1 MKSASGSG
9 SSTSCSRGAELW
21 GKKSAATPQP
31 APPPERGRP
40 VADAERSEAQ
50 ATGWGSATTTMTP
63 TPTLPLAGG
72 GSALISRRD
81 RGSLTTA
88 LNRLL
93 RFATLP
99 NLMLVACAVVAVWF
113 VAVPLSA
120 LLYNAFTED
129 TGFGPGAFSLDNF
142 VEAYSS
148 WHIPRL
154 FRNSLIFAIATALTT
169 FVMGAL
175 VAWVVERTD
184 APGAMFFHTL
194 SLLSFA
200 IPGLL
205 MAMAW
210 IFVFSPNIGWGNAVL
225 KSVLGLTEAP
235 VNIYS
240 MAGMTWA
247 LSSHYF
253 PLAYLALGP
262 ALRVLDVRM
271 EEAALMSGGNYPQVF
286 TRVTVPLLRPA
297 ILSALL
303 LLFVMGM
310 ASYEVP
316 RLIGRPAR
324 IDVFTTDIQGAII
337 STPPAFGVAS
347 ALGLTLLAIC
357 VLAVLFYR
365 RATRHAEA
373 FATIT
378 GKGYRPTRVRLGR
391 WRWPVALGIGA
402 MFVLALGLPLLTL
415 IWQSF
420 FRNLAQ
426 PFFSSTAS
434 ATLDNYDFILRYP
447 IFLAAVKTSVLLG
460 VMSATIVAGLTFVM
474 AWIAHRSL
482 PRYGF
487 ILDALA
493 FAPIAIPGVIVG
505 AGILVAY
512 LMLPIPIYNTIWILL
527 VAYVTLYLPYGM
539 RFASSGI
546 TQIHR
551 ELEEVAAV
559 SGAGLGRIFGR
570 IILPLLAPVL
580 LAGWIYVF
588 VLAVRELGASI
599 FLVGPGT
606 HVLGTISL
614 TMWEEGGS
622 YGAVAAL
629 GVVQII
635 PLIAIVAGLRAIE
648 LRIQRRAQVPES

>member
-1 MKSASGSG
+1 MTVANNRLAG
-9 SSTSCSRGAELW
+9 
-21 GKKSAATPQP
+21 QP
-31 APPPERGRP
+31 AGAA
-40 VADAERSEAQ
+40 V
-50 ATGWGSATTTMTP
+50 
-63 TPTLPLAGG
+63 
-72 GSALISRRD
+72 SRAV
-81 RGSLTTA
+81 GL
-88 LNRLL
+88 
-93 RFATLP
+93 ATLP
-99 NLMLVACAVVAVWF
+99 NILLVACVVVAVWLVF
-113 VAVPLSA
+113 VPLSA

-142 VEAYSS
+142 IEAYSS
-148 WHIPRL
+148 WHILRL
-154 FRNSLIFAIATALTT
+154 FWNSLVFALGTAVTT

-184 APGAMFFHTL
+184 APGATLFHTL

-200 IPGLL
+200 VPGLL

-225 KSVLGLTEAP
+225 MLAFGLGEPP

-271 EEAALMSGGNYPQVF
+271 EEAGLMSGGNYPQVF
-286 TRVTVPLLRPA
+286 TRVTLPLLRPA

-347 ALGLTLLAIC
+347 ALGVTLLAIC
-357 VLAVLFYR
+357 IMAVYFYR
-365 RATRHAEA
+365 RATRHAES

-378 GKGYRPTRVRLGR
+378 GKGYRPTRVKLGP

-402 MFVLALGLPLLTL
+402 MFALALGLPLLTL
-415 IWQSF
+415 VWQSF

-426 PFFSSTAS
+426 PFFSSAAQ
-434 ATLDNYDFILRYP
+434 ATLDNYDFILSYP
-447 IFLAAVKTSVLLG
+447 IFLSAVKTSVLLAA
-460 VMSATIVAGLTFVM
+460 MAATIVAGLTFVM
-474 AWIAHRSL
+474 AWIAQRSL

-487 ILDALA
+487 LLDALA

-551 ELEEVAAV
+551 ELEEAASM
-559 SGAGLGRIFGR
+559 SGAGLGQTFRKIM
-570 IILPLLAPVL
+570 LPLLAPVL

-629 GVVQII
+629 GVIQIV
-635 PLIAIVAGLRAIE
+635 PLAIIVAGLRAVE
-648 LRIQRRAQVPES
+648 LRIQRRAQAQQS

>member
-1 MKSASGSG
+1 LSIANGRLDG
-9 SSTSCSRGAELW
+9 LP
-21 GKKSAATPQP
+21 AA
-31 APPPERGRP
+31 AVLGR
-40 VADAERSEAQ
+40 
-50 ATGWGSATTTMTP
+50 
-63 TPTLPLAGG
+63 
-72 GSALISRRD
+72 
-81 RGSLTTA
+81 TA
-88 LNRLL
+88 RLV
-93 RFATLP
+93 TLP
-99 NLMLVACAVVAVWF
+99 NVALVGCVLAAVWF
-113 VAVPLSA
+113 VFVPLSA
-120 LLYNAFTED
+120 LVYNAFTED

-148 WHIPRL
+148 WHILRL
-154 FRNSLIFAIATALTT
+154 FRNSLIFAAATAATT

-184 APGAMFFHTL
+184 APGGALFHTL

-225 KSVLGLTEAP
+225 KSAFGLAEAP

-247 LSSHYF
+247 LASHYF

-271 EEAALMSGGNYPQVF
+271 EEAALMSGGNFAQVF
-286 TRVTVPLLRPA
+286 GRVTLPLLRPA

-337 STPPAFGVAS
+337 ATPPALGVAS

-357 VLAVLFYR
+357 VLAVFFYR
-365 RATRHAEA
+365 RATRHAES

-378 GKGYRPTRVRLGR
+378 GKGYRPTRVKLGR
-391 WRWPVALGIGA
+391 WRWLVALALGA
-402 MFVLALGLPLLTL
+402 MFAFALGLPLLTL
-415 IWQSF
+415 VWQSF

-426 PFFSSTAS
+426 PFFSSAAL

-447 IFLAAVKTSVLLG
+447 IFLAAVKTSVLLAA
-460 VMSATIVAGLTFVM
+460 MAATIVAGLTFVM
-474 AWIAHRSL
+474 AWIAQRSL

-551 ELEEVAAV
+551 ELEEMASV
-559 SGAGLGRIFGR
+559 SGASLGQTFGR
-570 IILPLLAPVL
+570 ILLPLLAPVL

-629 GVVQII
+629 GVLQIV
-635 PLIAIVAGLRAIE
+635 PLIVIVAGLRAIE
-648 LRIQRRAQVPES
+648 LRIQRRAQGTSAPL

>member
-1 MKSASGSG
+1 MSIANARLNGLP
-9 SSTSCSRGAELW
+9 GA
-21 GKKSAATPQP
+21 AA
-31 APPPERGRP
+31 AGRFAAL
-40 VADAERSEAQ
+40 VS
-50 ATGWGSATTTMTP
+50 
-63 TPTLPLAGG
+63 LPNILLAG
-72 GSALISRRD
+72 
-81 RGSLTTA
+81 
-88 LNRLL
+88 
-93 RFATLP
+93 
-99 NLMLVACAVVAVWF
+99 CVVIAVWF
-113 VAVPLSA
+113 VFVPLSA
-120 LLYNAFTED
+120 LIYNAFTED

-148 WHIPRL
+148 WHILRL
-154 FRNSLIFAIATALTT
+154 FWNSLVFAVGTALTT
-169 FVMGAL
+169 LVMGAL

-184 APGAMFFHTL
+184 APGGSLFHTL

-200 IPGLL
+200 VPGLL

-225 KSVLGLTEAP
+225 KSAFGLAEAP

-253 PLAYLALGP
+253 PLAYLVLGP
-262 ALRVLDVRM
+262 ALRALDVRM
-271 EEAALMSGGNYPQVF
+271 EEAALMAGGSYLQVF
-286 TRVTVPLLRPA
+286 AKVTLPLLRPA

-337 STPPAFGVAS
+337 AAPPAFGVAS

-365 RATRHAEA
+365 RATRHAES

-378 GKGYRPTRVRLGR
+378 GKGYRPTRVKLGR
-391 WRWPVALGIGA
+391 ARWPVALGVAA
-402 MFVLALGLPLLTL
+402 MFILALGLPLVTL
-415 IWQSF
+415 VWQSF

-426 PFFSSTAS
+426 PFFSAGAP
-434 ATLDNYDFILRYP
+434 ATFDNYEFILSYP
-447 IFLAAVKTSVLLG
+447 IFLAALKTSVLLAA
-460 VMSATIVAGLTFVM
+460 MAATIVAALTFVM
-474 AWIAHRSL
+474 AWIAQRSL

-493 FAPIAIPGVIVG
+493 FTPIAIPGVIVG

-539 RFASSGI
+539 RFASSGF

-559 SGAGLGRIFGR
+559 SGAGLAQIFLRIM
-570 IILPLLAPVL
+570 LPLLAPVL

-629 GVVQII
+629 GVIQIV
-635 PLIAIVAGLRAIE
+635 PLVVIVAGLRSIE
-648 LRIQRRAQVPES
+648 LRIQRRVQQR

>member
-21 GKKSAATPQP
+21 GKKSATAPQACAATSQHN
-31 APPPERGRP
+31 
-40 VADAERSEAQ
+40 
-50 ATGWGSATTTMTP
+50 
-63 TPTLPLAGG
+63 GG
-72 GSALISRRD
+72 A
-81 RGSLTTA
+81 
-88 LNRLL
+88 
-93 RFATLP
+93 FATITGRLTRVATFS
-99 NLMLVACAVVAVWF
+99 NLMLVACVVIAVWF

-120 LLYNAFTED
+120 LVYNAFTED

-148 WHIPRL
+148 WHILRL

-184 APGAMFFHTL
+184 APGAALFHTL

-225 KSVLGLTEAP
+225 KSTLGLTEAP

-262 ALRVLDVRM
+262 ALRVLDVRV
-271 EEAALMSGGNYPQVF
+271 EEAALMSGGNFFQVF

-297 ILSALL
+297 SLSASL

-357 VLAVLFYR
+357 VLAVFFYR

-391 WRWPVALGIGA
+391 WRWPVALGIAA
-402 MFVLALGLPLLTL
+402 MFALALGLPLLTL

-426 PFFSSTAS
+426 PFFSSAAR

-460 VMSATIVAGLTFVM
+460 AMAATIVAGLTFVM

-559 SGAGLGRIFGR
+559 SGAGLGRIFSH

-629 GVVQII
+629 GVVQIV

-648 LRIQRRAQVPES
+648 LRIQRRVHVPEP

>member
-1 MKSASGSG
+1 MAAAFRSTVQGTVSPRAYPAGESGVS
-9 SSTSCSRGAELW
+9 
-21 GKKSAATPQP
+21 
-31 APPPERGRP
+31 
-40 VADAERSEAQ
+40 VAN
-50 ATGWGSATTTMTP
+50 
-63 TPTLPLAGG
+63 
-72 GSALISRRD
+72 
-81 RGSLTTA
+81 
-88 LNRLL
+88 NRLYDL
-93 RFATLP
+93 PRVATVGRLAALASLP
-99 NLMLVACAVVAVWF
+99 NLMLVGCVVVVVWLVF
-113 VAVPLSA
+113 VPLSA

-129 TGFGPGAFSLDNF
+129 TGFGPGALSLDNF
-142 VEAYSS
+142 IEAYSS
-148 WHIPRL
+148 WHIPGL
-154 FRNSLIFAIATALTT
+154 LWNSVVFALGTALAT

-184 APGAMFFHTL
+184 APGASLFHVM

-200 IPGLL
+200 VPGLL

-210 IFVFSPNIGWGNAVL
+210 IFVFSPNIGWGNAAL
-225 KSVLGLTEAP
+225 KTTFGLSEAP
-235 VNIYS
+235 LNIYS
-240 MAGMTWA
+240 MAGMVWA

-253 PLAYLALGP
+253 PLAYLVLGP
-262 ALRVLDVRM
+262 ALRALDLRM
-271 EEAALMSGGNYPQVF
+271 EEAALMAGASYRQVF
-286 TRVTVPLLRPA
+286 AKVTLPLLRPA

-337 STPPAFGVAS
+337 AAPPAFGVAS
-347 ALGLTLLAIC
+347 ALGLALLAIC
-357 VLAVLFYR
+357 VLAVFFYR
-365 RATRHAEA
+365 RATQHAES
-373 FATIT
+373 FATVT
-378 GKGYRPTRVRLGR
+378 GKGYRPARIKLGR
-391 WRWPVALGIGA
+391 ARWPVALGIGA
-402 MFVLALGLPLLTL
+402 MFTFALGLPVVTLL
-415 IWQSF
+415 WQSF

-426 PFFSSTAS
+426 PFVSTPAR
-434 ATLDNYDFILRYP
+434 ATLENYEFILSYP
-447 IFLAAVKTSVLLG
+447 IFLVAVKTSVLLAA
-460 VMSATIVAGLTFVM
+460 MAATIVAGLTFVM
-474 AWIAHRSL
+474 AWIAQRSL
-482 PRYGF
+482 PRYAL

-505 AGILVAY
+505 AGILIAY

-546 TQIHR
+546 AQIHR
-551 ELEEVAAV
+551 ELEEMAAV
-559 SGAGLGRIFGR
+559 SGAGLAQTFTRIL
-570 IILPLLAPVL
+570 LPLLAPVL

-629 GVVQII
+629 GVIQIL
-635 PLIAIVAGLRAIE
+635 PLIVIVAGLRSIE
-648 LRIQRRAQVPES
+648 LRILRRAQVQQS

>member
-1 MKSASGSG
+1 VTVGASSVL
-9 SSTSCSRGAELW
+9 ADDA
-21 GKKSAATPQP
+21 GKWPVRWLRLPNLLLAACVVL
-31 APPPERGRP
+31 AVWLVFVP
-40 VADAERSEAQ
+40 V
-50 ATGWGSATTTMTP
+50 
-63 TPTLPLAGG
+63 
-72 GSALISRRD
+72 SALI
-81 RGSLTTA
+81 
-88 LNRLL
+88 
-93 RFATLP
+93 
-99 NLMLVACAVVAVWF
+99 
-113 VAVPLSA
+113 
-120 LLYNAFTED
+120 YNAFTED
-129 TGFGPGAFSLDNF
+129 TSFGPGAFSLDNF
-142 VEAYSS
+142 VEAYAS
-148 WHIPRL
+148 WSILRL
-154 FRNSLIFAIATALTT
+154 FRNSLIFALGTAVLT
-169 FVMGAL
+169 FAMGAL
-175 VAWVVERTD
+175 VAWVVERSD
-184 APGAMFFHTL
+184 APGGSLFHTL

-200 IPGLL
+200 VPGLL

-210 IFVFSPNIGWGNAVL
+210 IFVLSPNIGWGNALL
-225 KSVLGLTEAP
+225 KSAFGLSEAP

-247 LSSHYF
+247 LASHYF
-253 PLAYLALGP
+253 PLAYLSLGP

-271 EEAALMSGGNYPQVF
+271 EEAGLIAGGRYAQVF
-286 TRVTVPLLRPA
+286 ARITLPLLRPA

-337 STPPAFGVAS
+337 STPPQFGVAS
-347 ALGLTLLAIC
+347 ALSLTLLAIC
-357 VLAVLFYR
+357 VLAVFFYR

-378 GKGYRPTRVRLGR
+378 GKGYMPTRVKLGR
-391 WRWPVALGIGA
+391 WRWPVAIGVGI
-402 MFVLALGLPLLTL
+402 MFVLALGLPLFTL
-415 IWQSF
+415 VWQSF

-426 PFFSSTAS
+426 PFLSSS
-434 ATLDNYDFILRYP
+434 ANFTLENYEFILSYP
-447 IFLAAVKTSVLLG
+447 IFLAAVKTSVILAALA
-460 VMSATIVAGLTFVM
+460 ATIVAGLTFVM
-474 AWIAHRSL
+474 AWIAQRAL

-551 ELEEVAAV
+551 ELEEMAAM
-559 SGAGLGRIFGR
+559 SGAGIGQIFGR
-570 IILPLLAPVL
+570 IMLPLLAPVL

-629 GVVQII
+629 GVVQIV
-635 PLIAIVAGLRAIE
+635 PLIVIVAGLRWLE
-648 LRIQRRAQVPES
+648 LRIQRRAQAKPA